1 MSRHVIDANILPSRY
16 EIVVGFDM
24 ALDELFACVFDQ
36 TRAAADDQGLV
47 LAYKGS
53 PRDLA
58 DLRSAV
64 AAYATLPEDLLRALD
79 AERRGLE
86 NEPAARL
93 QLRLVTGGRN
103 GIAPFAARLTRRK

>member
-1 MSRHVIDANILPSRY
+1 MSRHVIDADILPSRY

-24 ALDELFACVFDQ
+24 ALDELFACVFDR

-47 LAYKGS
+47 LAYNS
-53 PRDLA
+53 LPRGLVDLT
-58 DLRSAV
+58 SAL
-64 AAYATLPEDLLRALD
+64 AAYVTLPSDLLQTLD

-103 GIAPFAARLTRRK
+103 GIPPFAARLTRRK